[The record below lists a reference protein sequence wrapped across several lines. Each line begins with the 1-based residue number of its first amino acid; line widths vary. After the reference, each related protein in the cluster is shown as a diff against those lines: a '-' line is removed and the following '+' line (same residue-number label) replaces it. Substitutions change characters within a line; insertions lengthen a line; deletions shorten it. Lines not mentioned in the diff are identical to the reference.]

1 MIAQIADL
9 RPGEFV
15 HTLGDAHIYKN
26 HIPQAKL
33 QLERSPKKPP
43 KMTLDTEVRD
53 IFDFCYESF
62 DIKDYNPDAH
72 IAAQVAV

>member
-1 MIAQIADL
+1 MIAQIVDL

-26 HIPQAKL
+26 HIPQVKL
-33 QLERSPKKPP
+33 QLERSPKKLP
-43 KMTLDTEVRD
+43 KMTLDNGVRD
-53 IFDFCYESF
+53 IFGFCYESF
-62 DIKDYNPDAH
+62 EIKDYNPAAH